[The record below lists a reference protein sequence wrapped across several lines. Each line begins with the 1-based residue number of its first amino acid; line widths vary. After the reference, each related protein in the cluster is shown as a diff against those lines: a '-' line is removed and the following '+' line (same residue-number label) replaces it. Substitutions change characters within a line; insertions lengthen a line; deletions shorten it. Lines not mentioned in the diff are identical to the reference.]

1 MTSRSLHRLWPAIGL
16 GLLLGLALTSTIASA
31 QGSQPPAPP
40 APGYYYIVRPGDSW
54 LGLSWRTGLSVAD
67 LKAANPTAVRPRDWL
82 WTGERLYIPIP
93 AIQPD
98 KGYWYQVRPGD
109 NWYSV
114 AASTGVSTLEL
125 WRANPM
131 RLYANRWIYAGDWLW
146 VPTGVAPAG
155 ASVAPTA
162 TLTAT
167 APLTPTQALTPAVAL
182 PLTVTHTLTPT
193 LAPTSTATRT
203 LTPTLAPTPTATRT
217 LTPTLAPTPTA
228 TRTLTPTAMPTLA
241 PSPTRTQ
248 VATASPTATQP
259 TATPAATAS
268 PTAAPP
274 TATRTA
280 IPTASPTAPPPTA
293 TQPPPT
299 QTATQPAPT
308 ATATPVRPS
317 PTATRPAAA
326 GCPAGLGA
334 YADEIAAYLNKPGND
349 PDGLAAWLTGCGA
362 LTEKQGAVVQAA
374 IQSPVA
380 KDRIV
385 ALRDPATD
393 EIAPRGLLLVYH
405 QVAGGYRLARKAEGA
420 GQIALLR
427 AGDINAD
434 GKAEI
439 AWTDTTCGA
448 HTCFS
453 TLRVEQWDG
462 QAYRSWVVGEP
473 TMAYAE
479 YAIVN
484 SVPGGSGDEIT
495 AHGGMV
501 ASAGAGPQRA
511 WTETYVSVEGQPY
524 QLYSLVYDQSS
535 CLYHHILDANRAF
548 GEWQKKGF
556 AAAIQAYQTTIDD
569 QKLQACGSITDES
582 VVLRDFARFRLVVA
596 YIAAGKSS
604 QSPPI
609 RDQISYAPL
618 VAAANA
624 FLDGYRSSGSI
635 IQACRDT
642 NFYATTHPDAWQFL
656 ADWGYANPT
665 FSAQDLCPLG

>member
-1 MTSRSLHRLWPAIGL
+1 
-16 GLLLGLALTSTIASA
+16 
-31 QGSQPPAPP
+31 
-40 APGYYYIVRPGDSW
+40 
-54 LGLSWRTGLSVAD
+54 
-67 LKAANPTAVRPRDWL
+67 
-82 WTGERLYIPIP
+82 
-93 AIQPD
+93 
-98 KGYWYQVRPGD
+98 
-109 NWYSV
+109 
-114 AASTGVSTLEL
+114 
-125 WRANPM
+125 
-131 RLYANRWIYAGDWLW
+131 
-146 VPTGVAPAG
+146 
-155 ASVAPTA
+155 
-162 TLTAT
+162 
-167 APLTPTQALTPAVAL
+167 
-182 PLTVTHTLTPT
+182 
-193 LAPTSTATRT
+193 
-203 LTPTLAPTPTATRT
+203 
-217 LTPTLAPTPTA
+217 
-228 TRTLTPTAMPTLA
+228 
-241 PSPTRTQ
+241 
-248 VATASPTATQP
+248 
-259 TATPAATAS
+259 
-268 PTAAPP
+268 
-274 TATRTA
+274 
-280 IPTASPTAPPPTA
+280 
-293 TQPPPT
+293 
-299 QTATQPAPT
+299 
-308 ATATPVRPS
+308 VRPS
-317 PTATRPAAA
+317 PTATRPAA

-334 YADEIAAYLNKPGND
+334 YADEIAAYLNKPGAD
-349 PDGLAAWLTGCGA
+349 PDGLAAWLTECGA

-374 IQSPVA
+374 IQSPVT

-393 EIAPRGLLLVYH
+393 QIAPRGLLLVFH

-462 QAYRSWVVGEP
+462 QAYRSWIVGEP

-524 QLYSLVYDQSS
+524 QLYSLVYDQSP

-556 AAAIQAYQTTIDD
+556 AAAIQAYHAAIDD

-596 YIAAGKSS
+596 YVAAGKSS